1 MQTTCIS
8 SISIIGLGLIGA
20 SVLRALK
27 KSPLAEK
34 QRILFSG
41 YDPSFNEQD
50 IEHIKELGLDC
61 FETDK
66 KRLYDADLIILAAP
80 VEANIQLLD
89 EIRDLVPAHTLVSD
103 VSSTKADIARRASE
117 LELDFIGMH
126 PIAGREQQGYHAS
139 HDELLAGKTVVLC
152 ADKKT
157 FSRPD
162 AANLLELLQSIRC
175 RITVMTPEEHDRIVA
190 TVSHLPQ
197 LLSTALINHC
207 ENDIDKSGPGFS
219 TLTRLAGSSWDIW
232 KDIVVTNRENIA
244 SELNGFS
251 AKLDQL
257 ADDIR
262 NNRMD
267 KVRMQFEKANALYGK
282 LSNRKST

>member
-1 MQTTCIS
+1 MY
-8 SISIIGLGLIGA
+8 LLNKNLA
-20 SVLRALK
+20 HLLRFNVLFK
-27 KSPLAEK
+27 ITNYYF
-34 QRILFSG
+34 QMF
-41 YDPSFNEQD
+41 
-50 IEHIKELGLDC
+50 
-61 FETDK
+61 
-66 KRLYDADLIILAAP
+66 
-80 VEANIQLLD
+80 
-89 EIRDLVPAHTLVSD
+89 
-103 VSSTKADIARRASE
+103 
-117 LELDFIGMH
+117 FI
-126 PIAGREQQGYHAS
+126 
-139 HDELLAGKTVVLC
+139 
-152 ADKKT
+152 
-157 FSRPD
+157 
-162 AANLLELLQSIRC
+162 NLLELLQSIRC

-197 LLSTALINHC
+197 LLSTALINYC

-244 SELNGFS
+244 SEINGFS

>member
-89 EIRDLVPAHTLVSD
+89 EVRDLVPAHTLVSD
-103 VSSTKADIARRASE
+103 VSSTKADIARRAFE

-197 LLSTALINHC
+197 LLSTALINYC